1 MASLG
6 PRIWLPNT
14 ENFFCEL
21 VDLIRNAEVNRTC
34 SDSADFYFHRLEE
47 YERTLSILTARISES
62 YPAEQSLINN
72 LRILCNHLNS
82 LRSEFLVIVE
92 SYERSLER
100 LSLEESYDRAICTAE
115 RNGLVGR
122 PRIHITE
129 DQLTTLHN
137 DAGFR
142 WADVARTLGVS
153 ERTLRRRRHQFG
165 LAVGRGIDFTD
176 ISDNDLDRHVH
187 EILRTTP
194 SSGQRLVEG
203 GLRNRGLRIQ
213 RRRIQESMRR
223 VDPVISTLRSAR
235 SIIRRVYNVPSPNS
249 LW

>member
-1 MASLG
+1 MRNSFSEA
-6 PRIWLPNT
+6 RKAR
-14 ENFFCEL
+14 
-21 VDLIRNAEVNRTC
+21 LISKVRV
-34 SDSADFYFHRLEE
+34 S
-47 YERTLSILTARISES
+47 SEHF
-62 YPAEQSLINN
+62 QN
-72 LRILCNHLNS
+72 LRFQTRILSEIAHPRS
-82 LRSEFLVIVE
+82 RLRNTNFPVW
-92 SYERSLER
+92 
-100 LSLEESYDRAICTAE
+100 
-115 RNGLVGR
+115 
-122 PRIHITE
+122 
-129 DQLTTLHN
+129 TTLHN

-142 WADVARTLGVS
+142 WADVAGILGVS

-165 LAVGRGIDFTD
+165 LTVGRGDDFTD
-176 ISDNDLDRHVH
+176 ISNNDLDNHVS

-235 SIIRRVYNVPSPNS
+235 NIIRRVYNVPSPNA

>member
-1 MASLG
+1 M
-6 PRIWLPNT
+6 
-14 ENFFCEL
+14 
-21 VDLIRNAEVNRTC
+21 VDLIRNAEQSRTHC
-34 SDSADFYFHRLEE
+34 DSPDFYCRRLEE
-47 YERTLSILTARISES
+47 YERTLSVLTTRITES
-62 YPAEQSLINN
+62 YPTEQFLITN
-72 LRILCNHLNS
+72 LHMLCTYLNS
-82 LRSEFLVIVE
+82 LRNEFDVIVE
-92 SYERSLER
+92 NYERTSER
-100 LSLEESYDRAICTAE
+100 FSLEESYDRAVCTAE

-122 PRIHITE
+122 PRIQVTE
-129 DQLTTLHN
+129 EQLTTLHN

-142 WADVARTLGVS
+142 WADVAGILGVS

-165 LAVGRGIDFTD
+165 LAVGRGVDFTD
-176 ISDNDLDRHVH
+176 ISNNDLDNHVS

-235 SIIRRVYNVPSPNS
+235 NIIRRVYNVPSPNA